1 MVTLKYFCNICDF
14 RVTGLYLFRQHL
26 AIHSE
31 YTRLQKGSDISRLS
45 CGYCSYMA
53 IDDADF
59 SVHIATHLDERPY
72 KCGYCEFSGF
82 TRSGIKSHQIFHH
95 PDKEELISDNTP
107 ATGEMVKVKQ
117 TMLVNFDPQI
127 KLQKIEMSSLMK
139 NQIRPGTWK
148 LEREEMV
155 KVGNMDT
162 MSGQT
167 MTKKNKGKTDS
178 PKVQMKIDKLFSL
191 QSKAQK
197 KLLSFS
203 DSKDTA
209 SSLSKANIE
218 KDYSSNA
225 DEIPD
230 KERGDTTEVQ
240 RDIESE
246 TEIIVDDSLEDRS
259 DIINPSPEMKE
270 SVDEGHNTNNNST
283 ERSSENMDTSPPLNA
298 ITGEKDIQK
307 NEKNETANEKRSPNF
322 KSVSVKI
329 PSPVKSGEFKTV
341 RFKVPFSMTRDKSVD
356 RSLDNQGT
364 NNKEIEDTD
373 MDKEM
378 EDNDIDKETED
389 NDLDLPRFTG
399 SNLVYGDE
407 TPRTEINITV
417 DNDDTVKTDDT
428 RKKEKQNSTE
438 TGKDINEIDGVSIDN
453 NESGIISEES
463 KNANGENE
471 ATKDNCKSGDTNM
484 VENVIEEMETESFE
498 RSKTEIEDLDLPT
511 FGDQENED
519 TKITEKYDSDS
530 NKEIEIDS
538 NKTDR
543 CTLQE
548 ENEHTEKK
556 RSPEFEI
563 EVAPKNNV
571 SQGFEILDE
580 SESLTEPESV
590 AHNDALQNIQLIS
603 ESQPLDYDR
612 ETDKEMPECHEEEK
626 EQTVEEFD
634 NEKDENHSRTDR
646 TDSEKRNE
654 SYIENVREDFNNV
667 DSKLGCVSHNLEL
680 NGINDIAPSR
690 HDTVD
695 GDHEKIN
702 LVTET
707 IYENISFD
715 SDSEQKDCT
724 LDKNRSDVTDV
735 ERKEPSN
742 NLVTDKNSSIDT
754 DDGSHEKTGSVTETI
769 YENVSSDSDSEQK
782 DCTLDKNRSDDSDVE
797 KKEPSNNLVTD
808 KNSSI
813 DTNDGSHEKT
823 GSVTETIYENI
834 SSDSDSEQKDCTLD
848 KNRSDVTDVERT
860 DPSNNLVTDKNSSI
874 NTVDGGHEKTGLVT
888 ETIYENVSTD
898 SDSEQKDNALDQNRS
913 EANEID
919 GTNPSNNPVI
929 DKNPSIVRDNDNTED
944 ESHDDILSKIDSVL
958 LESQD
963 HEKTQGELKMDEAA
977 LDLKDQHTETS
988 VDKDENVKS
997 CQ

>member
-31 YTRLQKGSDISRLS
+31 YTCLQKGSDISRLS

-225 DEIPD
+225 NEIPD

-246 TEIIVDDSLEDRS
+246 TEIINDDSLEDRS

-283 ERSSENMDTSPPLNA
+283 ERSSENMDTSPPLNVIA
-298 ITGEKDIQK
+298 GEKDTQK
-307 NEKNETANEKRSPNF
+307 NEKNETASEKRSPNF

-329 PSPVKSGEFKTV
+329 PSPAKSGEFKTV

-364 NNKEIEDTD
+364 NINKEIEDND
-373 MDKEM
+373 M
-378 EDNDIDKETED
+378 DKETED

-407 TPRTEINITV
+407 MPDTEINLTV
-417 DNDDTVKTDDT
+417 DNEDTAETDDS

-438 TGKDINEIDGVSIDN
+438 TGKDENEIDDIAIAN

-463 KNANGENE
+463 KNANDENE
-471 ATKDNCKSGDTNM
+471 ATKDSCKSGDTNM
-484 VENVIEEMETESFE
+484 VENVIEQMETKSFE
-498 RSKTEIEDLDLPT
+498 TSKSETEDLDLPT
-511 FGDQENED
+511 FGDEENEV
-519 TKITEKYDSDS
+519 TKLTEKCDSDS
-530 NKEIEIDS
+530 NKEIKIDS

-548 ENEHTEKK
+548 ENVHTEKK
-556 RSPEFEI
+556 KSPEFDLQ
-563 EVAPKNNV
+563 VVSKNNAA
-571 SQGFEILDE
+571 QGFEVLDE
-580 SESLTEPESV
+580 SETLTEPESV
-590 AHNDALQNIQLIS
+590 AHNNDELQNVKQIS
-603 ESQPLDYDR
+603 ESQPFDHDR
-612 ETDKEMPECHEEEK
+612 EADKEAPESQGEEK
-626 EQTVEEFD
+626 EQTVKEFV
-634 NEKDENHSRTDR
+634 NESDENHSGADGTDN
-646 TDSEKRNE
+646 EKQNGSDIE
-654 SYIENVREDFNNV
+654 SVREHFNNV
-667 DSKLGCVSHNLEL
+667 DSKLDCVSNELEL

-695 GDHEKIN
+695 GGHEKAGS
-702 LVTET
+702 VTET
-707 IYENISFD
+707 IYENISSD
-715 SDSEQKDCT
+715 SDSEQMKNCT
-724 LDKNRSDVTDV
+724 IDKNRSDVTDV
-735 ERKEPSN
+735 ERTDPSN
-742 NLVTDKNSSIDT
+742 ILVTDKNSSIDT
-754 DDGSHEKTGSVTETI
+754 VDGNHEKTV
-769 YENVSSDSDSEQK
+769 
-782 DCTLDKNRSDDSDVE
+782 L
-797 KKEPSNNLVTD
+797 
-808 KNSSI
+808 
-813 DTNDGSHEKT
+813 
-823 GSVTETIYENI
+823 VTETIYENI

-848 KNRSDVTDVERT
+848 KNRSDATAVERT

-874 NTVDGGHEKTGLVT
+874 DTVDGGHVKTGLVT
-888 ETIYENVSTD
+888 ETIYENVSSD
-898 SDSEQKDNALDQNRS
+898 SDSEQKEDNVLDENRS
-913 EANEID
+913 EADEIE
-919 GTNPSNNPVI
+919 GTNPSNNPVV
-929 DKNPSIVRDNDNTED
+929 DKYSSIVKDNDNTED

-963 HEKTQGELKMDEAA
+963 HEKPQGELNVDEAA
-977 LDLKDQHTETS
+977 LDLKGQQTETS
-988 VDKDENVKS
+988 VEKDENVKS